1 MVMDYYAYWNGGQI
15 RDLFEALV
23 SICSGSSY
31 EGLLKTAVLAG
42 FLVTLT
48 GALLKWQGLASKVYL
63 FAAVLFYSVMLVPK
77 VDVAIHDERSADVY
91 VVSNVPFGVGFFA
104 SATSKIGHFLT
115 ESFETAFSLPDAERF
130 SKFGLVYPQRALNN
144 LLAAGPVTP
153 EGRALTDRV
162 IADCIGPE
170 LLDHPDKAAELSH
183 SGDIWTTISADGWIN
198 PARSSVSSDGT
209 VQQCDQA
216 LQSLEQHLNTVE
228 LDFLSKRLGTV
239 LVPERI
245 NPADVIRRTL
255 PQSEALL
262 LGVSRS
268 LEKSLKHSVML
279 TALPRGMASIA
290 AQAGAPLDLAAKY
303 SASQANLTSEIN
315 YRTLARLAEHSLPK
329 IRNCVEFIVI
339 AAFPLMLLLMVAA
352 GSAAG
357 AVFRSFFVLLIWFQL
372 WAPLLSVAN
381 YLMIS
386 VDANPMN
393 RIAAEFGGS
402 TLLAAGI
409 IREAGATS
417 QAIAGS
423 IMLLIPVIAF
433 ALAKGSDMAFV
444 SMATGLMAPAQGAS
458 SGASAQAASGN
469 FNAGNVSMG
478 NTSMNS
484 ASANK
489 SDLSSS
495 WNDPYASK
503 SQTAYGSVTRDET
516 GTVTGM
522 ARTSIDLGVTSSGAL
537 THSRTTGTASSAA
550 TTLTASERQALS
562 LSSAASSSNA
572 VSREFARAMS
582 QGLSERLSAGQSTAG
597 SSSSSYSKSSGE
609 SSTVSRGLSNSENLS
624 FTSGAKLQA
633 GGGEAQFST
642 DAAKEAAKDAK
653 AASSASP
660 ENVNLAVAQSPALLG
675 ALPTQAKD
683 PEGKP
688 VARHVQNAMSHLRGA
703 AEAAGMGIGL
713 EAKTAQQYVDTATG
727 AQNAA
732 TQHQKA
738 EAYHALKSTAKEIA
752 ASTSN
757 DEMRRAAE
765 NFSAALDKAY
775 RTSNDQSRML
785 SETFSASRS
794 LSENLSGTNQ
804 TAVNNDI
811 LVMQKLLSSDNL
823 SAESHLKALF
833 DSSDKREFL
842 GASAAADSYDRAAD
856 VCHLGPGQIQETA
869 LRQNALKR
877 HGDNSLLA
885 MQRKGEE
892 LIGKQAGSF
901 KDKTGKASLLPTSL
915 NEELKDFNKKFE
927 EQDEANAIGLLNHSA
942 MTELRQERINDSSTG
957 YQNEQRGMSTLLL
970 NSLAGGLGYREGRV
984 AEETRGP
991 SNYLNSN

>member
-130 SKFGLVYPQRALNN
+130 SKFGLVYPQRALNT

-183 SGDIWTTISADGWIN
+183 SGDIWATISADGWIN

-209 VQQCDQA
+209 VQRCDQA
-216 LQSLEQHLNTVE
+216 LQSLDQHLNTVE

-245 NPADVIRRTL
+245 DPADVIRRTL

-268 LEKSLKHSVML
+268 LEQSLKHSVML

-352 GSAAG
+352 GSAAD
-357 AVFRSFFVLLIWFQL
+357 AVVRSFFVLLIWFQL
-372 WAPLLSVAN
+372 WAPLFSVAN

-393 RIAAEFGGS
+393 RIASEFGGS

-444 SMATGLMAPAQGAS
+444 SMANGLMAPAQGAS
-458 SGASAQAASGN
+458 SGASAQASAGN
-469 FNAGNVSMG
+469 FSSGNVSMG

-495 WNDPYASK
+495 WSDPYASK

-522 ARTSIDLGVTSSGAL
+522 ARTSIDLGVSSSGAL

-550 TTLTASERQALS
+550 TTLTASESQALS
-562 LSSAASSSNA
+562 LSSAVSSSNA

-642 DAAKEAAKDAK
+642 DAAKDAAKEAK
-653 AASSASP
+653 TASSASS
-660 ENVNLAVAQSPALLG
+660 ENLNLATAQSPALFG
-675 ALPTQAKD
+675 AAPMQTKD
-683 PEGKP
+683 SEGKP

-713 EAKTAQQYVDTATG
+713 EAKTAQQFVDTATG
-727 AQNAA
+727 SQNAA
-732 TQHQKA
+732 TQRQKA
-738 EAYHALKSTAKEIA
+738 KAYHALKSTAKEIA

-794 LSENLSGTNQ
+794 SSENLSGTSQ

-833 DSSDKREFL
+833 DSSDKREYL
-842 GASAAADSYDRAAD
+842 GASAAADSYDRSTD
-856 VCHLGPGQIQETA
+856 VGHLGPGQIQETGLA
-869 LRQNALKR
+869 PNALKLL
-877 HGDNSLLA
+877 GDNSLSA

-892 LIGKQAGSF
+892 LIGKQAGAF
-901 KDKTGKASLLPTSL
+901 KDKIENASLLSTSL
-915 NEELKDFNKKFE
+915 NAGLKDFKKKFDEQE
-927 EQDEANAIGLLNHSA
+927 ETNAVGLMNHGA
-942 MTELRQERINDSSTG
+942 MTELRRDRIDDASVH
-957 YQNEQRGMSTLLL
+957 YLNEQRGMSTILL
-970 NSLAGGLGYREGRV
+970 NSLAGGLGYREAQV
-984 AEETRGP
+984 EKEAKDK
-991 SNYLNSN
+991 N

>member
-31 EGLLKTAVLAG
+31 GGLLKTAVLAG

-48 GALLKWQGLASKVYL
+48 GALLKGQGLASKVYL

-130 SKFGLVYPQRALNN
+130 SKFGLVYPQRALNS

-183 SGDIWTTISADGWIN
+183 SGDIWATISADGWIN

-209 VQQCDQA
+209 VQRCDQA
-216 LQSLEQHLNTVE
+216 LQSLDQHLNTVE

-245 NPADVIRRTL
+245 DPADAIRRTL

-268 LEKSLKHSVML
+268 LEQSLKHSVML
-279 TALPRGMASIA
+279 TALPGGMASIA

-469 FNAGNVSMG
+469 FNAGNVSLG

-495 WNDPYASK
+495 WSDPYASK
-503 SQTAYGSVTRDET
+503 SRTAYGSVTRDET

-522 ARTSIDLGVTSSGAL
+522 ARTSIDLGVSSFGAL

-550 TTLTASERQALS
+550 TTLTASESQALS
-562 LSSAASSSNA
+562 LSSAATSSNA

-597 SSSSSYSKSSGE
+597 SSSSSYSKSTGE

-624 FTSGAKLQA
+624 LTSGAKLQA

-642 DAAKEAAKDAK
+642 DSAKEAAKDAK
-653 AASSASP
+653 GVSSASS
-660 ENVNLAVAQSPALLG
+660 ENLNLAAAQSSPAVLG
-675 ALPTQAKD
+675 AVSTQSKD
-683 PEGKP
+683 SEGKP

-713 EAKTAQQYVDTATG
+713 EAKTAQLLVDTATG
-727 AQNAA
+727 SQSAA
-732 TQHQKA
+732 TQRQKA
-738 EAYHALKSTAKEIA
+738 EAYHVLKSTAKEIA
-752 ASTSN
+752 SSTTN
-757 DEMRRAAE
+757 DEMRRVAE

-775 RTSNDQSRML
+775 RSSNDQSRMV

-794 LSENLSGTNQ
+794 QSENLSGTSQ

-833 DSSDKREFL
+833 DSSDKREYL

-856 VCHLGPGQIQETA
+856 VRHLGPGQIQNTGLE
-869 LRQNALKR
+869 QNALKR
-877 HGDNSLLA
+877 HGDNSLSA
-885 MQRKGEE
+885 MQRKGGE
-892 LIGKQAGSF
+892 LIGKQAISL
-901 KDKTGKASLLPTSL
+901 KDKTEGASLLSTSL
-915 NEELKDFNKKFE
+915 NAGLKDFNRKFDEQE
-927 EQDEANAIGLLNHSA
+927 ETNSVGLMNQDA
-942 MTELRQERINDSSTG
+942 MTELRRDRIDGASVN
-957 YQNEQRGMSTLLL
+957 YLNEQKGMSTILL
-970 NSLAGGLGYREGRV
+970 NSLAGGLGYREARV
-984 AEETRGP
+984 EKEAKDE
-991 SNYLNSN
+991 N

>member
-130 SKFGLVYPQRALNN
+130 SKFGLVYPQRALNS

-170 LLDHPDKAAELSH
+170 LLDHSDKAAELSH
-183 SGDIWTTISADGWIN
+183 SGDIWATISADGWIN

-209 VQQCDQA
+209 VQRCDQA
-216 LQSLEQHLNTVE
+216 LQNLEQHLNTVE

-245 NPADVIRRTL
+245 DPADVIRRTL

-268 LEKSLKHSVML
+268 LEQSLKHSVML

-393 RIAAEFGGS
+393 RIATEFGGS

-423 IMLLIPVIAF
+423 IMLLIPLIAF

-458 SGASAQAASGN
+458 SGASAQAAAGN
-469 FNAGNVSMG
+469 FNAGNISMG

-495 WNDPYASK
+495 WSDPYASK

-522 ARTSIDLGVTSSGAL
+522 ARTSIDLGVSSSGAL
-537 THSRTTGTASSAA
+537 THSRTTGTASSSA
-550 TTLTASERQALS
+550 TTLTASESQALS
-562 LSSAASSSNA
+562 LSSAATSSNA

-597 SSSSSYSKSSGE
+597 SSSSSYSKSTGE

-653 AASSASP
+653 GVSSASS
-660 ENVNLAVAQSPALLG
+660 ENLNLAAAQSSPAVLG
-675 ALPTQAKD
+675 AVSTQSKD
-683 PEGKP
+683 SEGKP

-713 EAKTAQQYVDTATG
+713 EAKTAQLLVDTATG
-727 AQNAA
+727 SQSAA
-732 TQHQKA
+732 TQRQKA
-738 EAYHALKSTAKEIA
+738 EAYQVLKSTAKEIA
-752 ASTSN
+752 SSTTN
-757 DEMRRAAE
+757 DEMRRVAE

-775 RTSNDQSRML
+775 RSSNDQSRMV

-794 LSENLSGTNQ
+794 QSETLSGTSQ

-833 DSSDKREFL
+833 DSSDKREYL
-842 GASAAADSYDRAAD
+842 GTSVAADSYDRAAD
-856 VCHLGPGQIQETA
+856 VRHLGPGQIQNTGLE
-869 LRQNALKR
+869 QNALKR
-877 HGDNSLLA
+877 HGDNSLSA
-885 MQRKGEE
+885 MQRKGGE
-892 LIGKQAGSF
+892 LIGKQAISL
-901 KDKTGKASLLPTSL
+901 KDKTEGASLLSTSL
-915 NEELKDFNKKFE
+915 NAGLKDFNRKFDEQE
-927 EQDEANAIGLLNHSA
+927 ETNSVGLMNQDA
-942 MTELRQERINDSSTG
+942 MTELRRDRIDGASVN
-957 YQNEQRGMSTLLL
+957 YLNEQKGMSTILL
-970 NSLAGGLGYREGRV
+970 NSLAGGLGYREARV
-984 AEETRGP
+984 KKEAKDE
-991 SNYLNSN
+991 N

>member
-130 SKFGLVYPQRALNN
+130 SKFGLVYPQRALNS

-170 LLDHPDKAAELSH
+170 LLDHSDKAAELSH
-183 SGDIWTTISADGWIN
+183 SGDIWATISADGWIN

-209 VQQCDQA
+209 VQRCDQA
-216 LQSLEQHLNTVE
+216 LQNLEQHLNTVE

-245 NPADVIRRTL
+245 DPADVIRRTL

-268 LEKSLKHSVML
+268 LEQSLKHSVML

-393 RIAAEFGGS
+393 RIATEFGGS

-423 IMLLIPVIAF
+423 IMLLIPLIAF

-458 SGASAQAASGN
+458 SGASAQAAAGN
-469 FNAGNVSMG
+469 FNAGNISMG

-495 WNDPYASK
+495 WSDPYASK

-522 ARTSIDLGVTSSGAL
+522 ARTSIDLGVSSSGAL
-537 THSRTTGTASSAA
+537 THSRTTGTASSSA
-550 TTLTASERQALS
+550 TTLTASESQALS
-562 LSSAASSSNA
+562 LSSAATSSNA

-597 SSSSSYSKSSGE
+597 SSSSSYSKSTGE

-653 AASSASP
+653 GVSSASS
-660 ENVNLAVAQSPALLG
+660 ENLNLAAAQSSPAVLG
-675 ALPTQAKD
+675 AVSTQSKD
-683 PEGKP
+683 SEGKP

-713 EAKTAQQYVDTATG
+713 EAKTAQLLVDTATG
-727 AQNAA
+727 SQSAA
-732 TQHQKA
+732 TQRQKA
-738 EAYHALKSTAKEIA
+738 EAYQVLKSTAKEIA
-752 ASTSN
+752 SSTTN
-757 DEMRRAAE
+757 DEMRRVAE

-775 RTSNDQSRML
+775 RSSNDQSRMV

-794 LSENLSGTNQ
+794 QSETLSGTSQ

-833 DSSDKREFL
+833 DSSDKREYL
-842 GASAAADSYDRAAD
+842 GASVAADSYDRAAD
-856 VCHLGPGQIQETA
+856 VRHLGPGQIQNTGLE
-869 LRQNALKR
+869 QNALKR
-877 HGDNSLLA
+877 HGDNSLSA
-885 MQRKGEE
+885 MQRKGGE
-892 LIGKQAGSF
+892 LIGKQAISL
-901 KDKTGKASLLPTSL
+901 KDKTEDASLLSTSL
-915 NEELKDFNKKFE
+915 NAGLKDFNRKFDEQE
-927 EQDEANAIGLLNHSA
+927 ETNSVGLMNQDA
-942 MTELRQERINDSSTG
+942 MTELRRDRIDGASVN
-957 YQNEQRGMSTLLL
+957 YLNEQKGMSTILL
-970 NSLAGGLGYREGRV
+970 NSLAGGLGYREARV
-984 AEETRGP
+984 EKEAKDE
-991 SNYLNSN
+991 N

>member
-130 SKFGLVYPQRALNN
+130 SKFGLVYPQRALNS

-170 LLDHPDKAAELSH
+170 LLDHSDKAAELSH
-183 SGDIWTTISADGWIN
+183 SGDIWATISADGWIN

-209 VQQCDQA
+209 VQRCDQA
-216 LQSLEQHLNTVE
+216 LQNLEQHLNTVE

-245 NPADVIRRTL
+245 DPADVIRRTL

-268 LEKSLKHSVML
+268 LEQSLKHSVML

-393 RIAAEFGGS
+393 RIATEFGGS

-423 IMLLIPVIAF
+423 IMLLIPLIAF

-458 SGASAQAASGN
+458 SGASAQAAAGN
-469 FNAGNVSMG
+469 FNAGNISMG

-495 WNDPYASK
+495 WSDPYASK

-522 ARTSIDLGVTSSGAL
+522 ARTSIDLGVSSSGAL
-537 THSRTTGTASSAA
+537 THSRTTGTASSSA
-550 TTLTASERQALS
+550 TTLTASESQALS
-562 LSSAASSSNA
+562 LSSAATSSNA

-597 SSSSSYSKSSGE
+597 SSSSSYSKSTGE

-653 AASSASP
+653 GVSSASS
-660 ENVNLAVAQSPALLG
+660 ENLNLAAAQSSPAVLG
-675 ALPTQAKD
+675 AVSTQSKD
-683 PEGKP
+683 SEGKP

-713 EAKTAQQYVDTATG
+713 EAKTAQLLVDTATG
-727 AQNAA
+727 SQSAA
-732 TQHQKA
+732 TQRQKA
-738 EAYHALKSTAKEIA
+738 EAYQVLKSTAKEIA
-752 ASTSN
+752 SSITN
-757 DEMRRAAE
+757 DEMRRVAE

-775 RTSNDQSRML
+775 RSSNDQSRMV

-794 LSENLSGTNQ
+794 QSETLSGTSQ

-833 DSSDKREFL
+833 DSSDKREYL
-842 GASAAADSYDRAAD
+842 GASVAADSYDRAAD
-856 VCHLGPGQIQETA
+856 VRHLGPGQIQNTGLE
-869 LRQNALKR
+869 QNALKR
-877 HGDNSLLA
+877 HGDNSLSA
-885 MQRKGEE
+885 MQRKGGE
-892 LIGKQAGSF
+892 LIGKQAISL
-901 KDKTGKASLLPTSL
+901 KDKTEGASLLSTSL
-915 NEELKDFNKKFE
+915 NAGLKDFNRKFDEQE
-927 EQDEANAIGLLNHSA
+927 ETNSVGLMNQDA
-942 MTELRQERINDSSTG
+942 MTELRRDRIDGASVN
-957 YQNEQRGMSTLLL
+957 YLNEQKGMSTILL
-970 NSLAGGLGYREGRV
+970 NSLAGGLGYREARV
-984 AEETRGP
+984 KKEAKDE
-991 SNYLNSN
+991 N

>member
-130 SKFGLVYPQRALNN
+130 SKFGLVYPQRALNS

-183 SGDIWTTISADGWIN
+183 SGDIWATISADGWIN

-209 VQQCDQA
+209 VQRCDQA
-216 LQSLEQHLNTVE
+216 LQSLDQHLNTVE

-245 NPADVIRRTL
+245 DPADVIRRTL

-268 LEKSLKHSVML
+268 LEQSLKHSVML

-372 WAPLLSVAN
+372 WAPLFSVAN

-393 RIAAEFGGS
+393 RIASEFGGS

-458 SGASAQAASGN
+458 SGASAQASAGN

-478 NTSMNS
+478 NTSINS

-495 WNDPYASK
+495 WSDPYASK
-503 SQTAYGSVTRDET
+503 SQTAYGSVTRDGT

-537 THSRTTGTASSAA
+537 RHSRTTGTASSSA
-550 TTLTASERQALS
+550 TTLTASESQALS

-597 SSSSSYSKSSGE
+597 SSSSSYSKSTGE

-653 AASSASP
+653 GVSSASS
-660 ENVNLAVAQSPALLG
+660 ENLNLAAAQSSPAVLG
-675 ALPTQAKD
+675 AVSTQSKD
-683 PEGKP
+683 SEGKP

-713 EAKTAQQYVDTATG
+713 EAKTAQLLVDTATG
-727 AQNAA
+727 SQSAA
-732 TQHQKA
+732 TQRQKA
-738 EAYHALKSTAKEIA
+738 EAKSTAKEIA
-752 ASTSN
+752 SSTTN
-757 DEMRRAAE
+757 DEMRRVAE

-775 RTSNDQSRML
+775 RSSNDQSRMV

-794 LSENLSGTNQ
+794 QSENLSGTSQ

-833 DSSDKREFL
+833 DSSDKREYL
-842 GASAAADSYDRAAD
+842 GASVAADSYDRAAD
-856 VCHLGPGQIQETA
+856 VRHLGPGQIQNTGLE
-869 LRQNALKR
+869 QNALKR
-877 HGDNSLLA
+877 HGDNSLSA
-885 MQRKGEE
+885 MQRKGRE
-892 LIGKQAGSF
+892 LIGKQAISL
-901 KDKTGKASLLPTSL
+901 KDKTEGASLLSTSL
-915 NEELKDFNKKFE
+915 NAGLKDFNRKFDEQE
-927 EQDEANAIGLLNHSA
+927 ETNSVGLMNQDA
-942 MTELRQERINDSSTG
+942 MTELRRDRIDGASVN
-957 YQNEQRGMSTLLL
+957 YLNEQKGMSTILL
-970 NSLAGGLGYREGRV
+970 NSLAGGLGYREARV
-984 AEETRGP
+984 EKEAKDE
-991 SNYLNSN
+991 N

>member
-31 EGLLKTAVLAG
+31 GGLLKTAVLAG

-130 SKFGLVYPQRALNN
+130 SKFGLVYPQRALNS
-144 LLAAGPVTP
+144 LLAAGPVTS

-183 SGDIWTTISADGWIN
+183 SGDIWATISADGWIN

-209 VQQCDQA
+209 VQRCDQA
-216 LQSLEQHLNTVE
+216 LQSLDQHLNTVE

-245 NPADVIRRTL
+245 DPADAIRRTL

-268 LEKSLKHSVML
+268 LEQSLKHSVML
-279 TALPRGMASIA
+279 TALPGGMASIA

-469 FNAGNVSMG
+469 FNAGNVSLG

-495 WNDPYASK
+495 WSDPYASK
-503 SQTAYGSVTRDET
+503 SRTAYGSVTRDET

-522 ARTSIDLGVTSSGAL
+522 ARTSIDLGVSSFGAL

-550 TTLTASERQALS
+550 TTLTASESQALS
-562 LSSAASSSNA
+562 LSSAATSSNA

-597 SSSSSYSKSSGE
+597 SSSSSYSKSTGE

-624 FTSGAKLQA
+624 LTSGAKLQA

-642 DAAKEAAKDAK
+642 DSAKEAAKDAK
-653 AASSASP
+653 GVSSASS
-660 ENVNLAVAQSPALLG
+660 ENLNLAAAQSSPAVLG
-675 ALPTQAKD
+675 AVSTQSKD
-683 PEGKP
+683 SEGKP

-713 EAKTAQQYVDTATG
+713 EAKTAQLLVDTATG
-727 AQNAA
+727 SQSAA
-732 TQHQKA
+732 TQRQKA
-738 EAYHALKSTAKEIA
+738 EAYHVLKSTAKEIA
-752 ASTSN
+752 SSTTN
-757 DEMRRAAE
+757 DEMRRVAE

-775 RTSNDQSRML
+775 RSSNDQSRMV

-794 LSENLSGTNQ
+794 QSENLSGTSQ

-833 DSSDKREFL
+833 DSSDKREYL

-856 VCHLGPGQIQETA
+856 VRHLGPGQIQNTGLE
-869 LRQNALKR
+869 QNALKR
-877 HGDNSLLA
+877 HGDNSLSA
-885 MQRKGEE
+885 MQRKGGE
-892 LIGKQAGSF
+892 LIGKQAISL
-901 KDKTGKASLLPTSL
+901 KDKTEGASLLSTSL
-915 NEELKDFNKKFE
+915 NAGLKDFNRKFDEQE
-927 EQDEANAIGLLNHSA
+927 ETNSVGLMNQDA
-942 MTELRQERINDSSTG
+942 MTELRRDRIDGASVN
-957 YQNEQRGMSTLLL
+957 YLNEQKGMSTILL
-970 NSLAGGLGYREGRV
+970 NSLAGGLGYREARV
-984 AEETRGP
+984 EKEAKDE
-991 SNYLNSN
+991 N

>member
-130 SKFGLVYPQRALNN
+130 SKFGLVYPQRALNS

-170 LLDHPDKAAELSH
+170 LLDHSDKAAELSH
-183 SGDIWTTISADGWIN
+183 SGDIWATISADGWIN

-209 VQQCDQA
+209 VQRCDQA
-216 LQSLEQHLNTVE
+216 LQNLEQHLNTVE

-245 NPADVIRRTL
+245 DPADVIRRTL

-268 LEKSLKHSVML
+268 LEQSLKHSVML

-393 RIAAEFGGS
+393 RIATEFGGS

-423 IMLLIPVIAF
+423 IMLLLPLIAF

-458 SGASAQAASGN
+458 SGASAQAAAGN
-469 FNAGNVSMG
+469 FNAGNISMG

-495 WNDPYASK
+495 WSDPYASK

-522 ARTSIDLGVTSSGAL
+522 ARTSIDLGVSSSGAL
-537 THSRTTGTASSAA
+537 THSRTTGTASSSA
-550 TTLTASERQALS
+550 TTLTASESQALS
-562 LSSAASSSNA
+562 LSSAATSSNA

-597 SSSSSYSKSSGE
+597 SSSSSYSKSTGE

-653 AASSASP
+653 GVSSASS
-660 ENVNLAVAQSPALLG
+660 ENLNLAAAQSSPAVLG
-675 ALPTQAKD
+675 AVSTQSKD
-683 PEGKP
+683 SEGKP

-713 EAKTAQQYVDTATG
+713 EAKTAQLLVDTATG
-727 AQNAA
+727 SQSAA
-732 TQHQKA
+732 TQRQKA
-738 EAYHALKSTAKEIA
+738 EAYQVLKSTAKEIA
-752 ASTSN
+752 SSTTN
-757 DEMRRAAE
+757 DEMRRVAE

-775 RTSNDQSRML
+775 RSSNDQSRMV

-794 LSENLSGTNQ
+794 QSETLSGTSQ

-833 DSSDKREFL
+833 DSSDKREYL
-842 GASAAADSYDRAAD
+842 GASVAADSYDRAAD
-856 VCHLGPGQIQETA
+856 VRHLGPGQIQNTGLE
-869 LRQNALKR
+869 QNALKR
-877 HGDNSLLA
+877 HGDNSLSA
-885 MQRKGEE
+885 MQRKGGE
-892 LIGKQAGSF
+892 LIGKQAISL
-901 KDKTGKASLLPTSL
+901 KDKTEGASLLSTSL
-915 NEELKDFNKKFE
+915 NAGLKDFNRKFDEQE
-927 EQDEANAIGLLNHSA
+927 ETNSVGLMNQDA
-942 MTELRQERINDSSTG
+942 MTELRRDRIDGASVN
-957 YQNEQRGMSTLLL
+957 YLNEQKCMSTILL
-970 NSLAGGLGYREGRV
+970 NSLAGGLGYREARV
-984 AEETRGP
+984 EKEAKDE
-991 SNYLNSN
+991 N

>member
-130 SKFGLVYPQRALNN
+130 SKFGLVYPQRALNS

-183 SGDIWTTISADGWIN
+183 SGDIWATISADGWIN

-209 VQQCDQA
+209 VQRCDQA
-216 LQSLEQHLNTVE
+216 LQSLDQHLNTVE

-245 NPADVIRRTL
+245 DPADVIRRTL

-268 LEKSLKHSVML
+268 LEQSLKHSVML

-372 WAPLLSVAN
+372 WAPLFSVAN

-393 RIAAEFGGS
+393 RIASEFGGS

-458 SGASAQAASGN
+458 SGASAQASAGN

-478 NTSMNS
+478 NTSINS

-495 WNDPYASK
+495 WSDPYASK
-503 SQTAYGSVTRDET
+503 SQTAYGSVTRDGT

-537 THSRTTGTASSAA
+537 RHSRTTGTASSSA
-550 TTLTASERQALS
+550 TTLTASESQALS

-597 SSSSSYSKSSGE
+597 SSSSSYSKSTGE

-653 AASSASP
+653 GVSSASS
-660 ENVNLAVAQSPALLG
+660 ENLNLAAAQSSPAVLG
-675 ALPTQAKD
+675 AVSTQSKD
-683 PEGKP
+683 SEGKP

-713 EAKTAQQYVDTATG
+713 EAKTAQLLVDTATG
-727 AQNAA
+727 SQSAA
-732 TQHQKA
+732 TQPQKA
-738 EAYHALKSTAKEIA
+738 EAYHVLKSTAKEIA
-752 ASTSN
+752 SSTTN
-757 DEMRRAAE
+757 DEMRRVAE

-775 RTSNDQSRML
+775 RSSNDQSRMV

-794 LSENLSGTNQ
+794 QSENLSGTSQ

-833 DSSDKREFL
+833 DSSDKREYL
-842 GASAAADSYDRAAD
+842 GASVAADSYDRAAD
-856 VCHLGPGQIQETA
+856 VRHLGPGQIQNTGLE
-869 LRQNALKR
+869 QNALKR
-877 HGDNSLLA
+877 HGDNSLSA
-885 MQRKGEE
+885 MQRKGGE
-892 LIGKQAGSF
+892 LIGKQAISL
-901 KDKTGKASLLPTSL
+901 KDKTEGASLLSTSL
-915 NEELKDFNKKFE
+915 NAGLKDFNRKFDEQE
-927 EQDEANAIGLLNHSA
+927 ETNSVGLMNQDA
-942 MTELRQERINDSSTG
+942 MTELRRDRIDGASVN
-957 YQNEQRGMSTLLL
+957 YLNEQKGMSTILL
-970 NSLAGGLGYREGRV
+970 NSLAGGLGYREARV
-984 AEETRGP
+984 EKEAKDE
-991 SNYLNSN
+991 N

>member
-31 EGLLKTAVLAG
+31 GGLLKTAVLAG

-130 SKFGLVYPQRALNN
+130 SKFGLVYPQRALNS

-183 SGDIWTTISADGWIN
+183 SGDIWATISADGWIN

-209 VQQCDQA
+209 VQRCDQA
-216 LQSLEQHLNTVE
+216 LQSLDQHLNTVE

-245 NPADVIRRTL
+245 DPADAIRRTL

-268 LEKSLKHSVML
+268 LEQSLKHSVML
-279 TALPRGMASIA
+279 TALPGGMASIA

-329 IRNCVEFIVI
+329 IRNCVEFIVF

-469 FNAGNVSMG
+469 FNAGNVSLG

-495 WNDPYASK
+495 WSDPYASK
-503 SQTAYGSVTRDET
+503 SRTAYGSVTRDET

-522 ARTSIDLGVTSSGAL
+522 ARTSIDLGVSSFGAL

-550 TTLTASERQALS
+550 TTLTASESQALS
-562 LSSAASSSNA
+562 LSSAATSSNA

-597 SSSSSYSKSSGE
+597 SSSSSYSKSTGE

-624 FTSGAKLQA
+624 LTSGAKLQA

-642 DAAKEAAKDAK
+642 DSAKEAAKDAK
-653 AASSASP
+653 GVSSASS
-660 ENVNLAVAQSPALLG
+660 ENLNLAAAQSSPAVLG
-675 ALPTQAKD
+675 AVSTQSKD
-683 PEGKP
+683 SEGKP

-713 EAKTAQQYVDTATG
+713 EAKTAQLLVDTATG
-727 AQNAA
+727 SQSAA
-732 TQHQKA
+732 TQRQKA
-738 EAYHALKSTAKEIA
+738 EAYHVLKSTAKEIA
-752 ASTSN
+752 SSTTN
-757 DEMRRAAE
+757 DEMRRVAE

-775 RTSNDQSRML
+775 RSSNDQSRMV

-794 LSENLSGTNQ
+794 QSENLSGTSQ

-833 DSSDKREFL
+833 DSSDKREYL

-856 VCHLGPGQIQETA
+856 VRHLGPGQIQNTGLE
-869 LRQNALKR
+869 QNALKR
-877 HGDNSLLA
+877 HGDNSLSA
-885 MQRKGEE
+885 MQRKGGE
-892 LIGKQAGSF
+892 LIGKQAISL
-901 KDKTGKASLLPTSL
+901 KDKTEGASLLSTSL
-915 NEELKDFNKKFE
+915 NAGLKDFNRKFDEQE
-927 EQDEANAIGLLNHSA
+927 ETNSVGLMNQDA
-942 MTELRQERINDSSTG
+942 MTELIRDRIDGASVN
-957 YQNEQRGMSTLLL
+957 YLNEQKGMSTILL
-970 NSLAGGLGYREGRV
+970 NSLAGGLGYREARV
-984 AEETRGP
+984 EKEAKDE
-991 SNYLNSN
+991 N

>member
-130 SKFGLVYPQRALNN
+130 SKFGLVYPQRALNS
-144 LLAAGPVTP
+144 LLTAGPVTP

-183 SGDIWTTISADGWIN
+183 SGNIWATISADGWIN

-209 VQQCDQA
+209 VQRCDQA
-216 LQSLEQHLNTVE
+216 LQSLDQYLNTVE

-245 NPADVIRRTL
+245 DPADVIRRTL

-262 LGVSRS
+262 LGMSRS
-268 LEKSLKHSVML
+268 LEQSLKHSVML

-303 SASQANLTSEIN
+303 SASQVNLTSEIN

-381 YLMIS
+381 YLMMS

-458 SGASAQAASGN
+458 SGASAQTAAGN

-495 WNDPYASK
+495 WSDPYASK

-537 THSRTTGTASSAA
+537 THSRTTGTASSSA
-550 TTLTASERQALS
+550 TTLTASESQALS

-642 DAAKEAAKDAK
+642 DAAKETAKDAK

-660 ENVNLAVAQSPALLG
+660 EALNLAAAQSPALLG
-675 ALPTQAKD
+675 AVPTQVKD
-683 PEGKP
+683 SERKP
-688 VARHVQNAMSHLRGA
+688 VARHVQNAMSHLLGA

-752 ASTSN
+752 AATSN

-794 LSENLSGTNQ
+794 QSESLSGTNQ
-804 TAVNNDI
+804 TSVNNDI

-833 DSSDKREFL
+833 DSSDKREYL

-856 VCHLGPGQIQETA
+856 VRHLGPGQIQVTGLE
-869 LRQNALKR
+869 QNALKR

-901 KDKTGKASLLPTSL
+901 KDKTEDVSLLSTSL
-915 NEELKDFNKKFE
+915 NEELKDFNRKFDEQE
-927 EQDEANAIGLLNHSA
+927 ETNAVGLMNQGA
-942 MTELRQERINDSSTG
+942 MTELRRDRIDDASVN
-957 YQNEQRGMSTLLL
+957 YLNEQRGISTILL
-970 NSLAGGLGYREGRV
+970 NSLAGGLGYKKPMIENEKDV
-984 AEETRGP
+984 HK
-991 SNYLNSN
+991 

>member
-77 VDVAIHDERSADVY
+77 VDVAVHDERSTDVY

-130 SKFGLVYPQRALNN
+130 SKFGLVYPQRALNS

-153 EGRALTDRV
+153 EGRALIDRV

-183 SGDIWTTISADGWIN
+183 SGDIWATISADGWIN

-209 VQQCDQA
+209 VQRCDQA
-216 LQSLEQHLNTVE
+216 LQSLDQHLNTVE

-245 NPADVIRRTL
+245 DPADVIRRTL

-268 LEKSLKHSVML
+268 LEQSLKHSVML

-458 SGASAQAASGN
+458 SGSSAQTAAGN

-495 WNDPYASK
+495 WSDPYASK

-537 THSRTTGTASSAA
+537 THSRTTGTASSSA
-550 TTLTASERQALS
+550 TTLNASESQALS

-642 DAAKEAAKDAK
+642 DPAKEAAK

-660 ENVNLAVAQSPALLG
+660 ENLNLAAAQSPTLLG
-675 ALPTQAKD
+675 AVPTQAKD
-683 PEGKP
+683 SEGKP
-688 VARHVQNAMSHLRGA
+688 VARRVQNAMSHLRGA

-713 EAKTAQQYVDTATG
+713 EAKTAQQFVDTATG
-727 AQNAA
+727 SQSAA
-732 TQHQKA
+732 TQRQKA

-794 LSENLSGTNQ
+794 QSENLSGTSQ

-811 LVMQKLLSSDNL
+811 LVMQKLLSSDYL

-856 VCHLGPGQIQETA
+856 VRHLGPGQIQETA

-877 HGDNSLLA
+877 QGETSLSALQL
-885 MQRKGEE
+885 MGEGV
-892 LIGKQAGSF
+892 IGKQAKSF
-901 KDKTGKASLLPTSL
+901 RNNAEISSLASSSL
-915 NEELKDFNKKFE
+915 NVEREDFNKKFD
-927 EQDEANAIGLLNHSA
+927 EQEEANAIGLLNQGA
-942 MTELRQERINDSSTG
+942 MTDLRIEHNNDSSTR
-957 YQNEQRGMSTLLL
+957 YLNEQKGMSTLLL
-970 NSLAGGLGYREGRV
+970 NSLAGGLGYQ
-984 AEETRGP
+984 GP
-991 SNYLNSN
+991 RLGKYKQDER

>member
-130 SKFGLVYPQRALNN
+130 SKFGLVYPQRALNS

-183 SGDIWTTISADGWIN
+183 SGDIWATISADGWIN

-209 VQQCDQA
+209 VQRCDQA
-216 LQSLEQHLNTVE
+216 LQSLDQHLNTVE

-245 NPADVIRRTL
+245 DPADVIRRTL

-268 LEKSLKHSVML
+268 LEQSLKHSVML

-372 WAPLLSVAN
+372 WAPLFSVAN

-409 IREAGATS
+409 IRETGATS

-444 SMATGLMAPAQGAS
+444 SIATGLMAPAQGAS
-458 SGASAQAASGN
+458 SGASAQAAAGN

-550 TTLTASERQALS
+550 TTLTASESQALS
-562 LSSAASSSNA
+562 LSSAATSSNA

-582 QGLSERLSAGQSTAG
+582 QGLSERLSARQSTAG
-597 SSSSSYSKSSGE
+597 SSSSSYSKSTGE

-653 AASSASP
+653 GVSSASS
-660 ENVNLAVAQSPALLG
+660 ENLNLAAAQSSPAVLG
-675 ALPTQAKD
+675 AVSTQSKD
-683 PEGKP
+683 SEGKP
-688 VARHVQNAMSHLRGA
+688 VARHVQNAMTHLRGA

-713 EAKTAQQYVDTATG
+713 EAKTAQLLVDTATG
-727 AQNAA
+727 SQSAA
-732 TQHQKA
+732 TQRQKA
-738 EAYHALKSTAKEIA
+738 EAYHVLKSTAKEIA
-752 ASTSN
+752 SSTTN
-757 DEMRRAAE
+757 DEMRRVAE

-775 RTSNDQSRML
+775 RSSNDQSRMV

-794 LSENLSGTNQ
+794 QSENLSGTSQ

-833 DSSDKREFL
+833 DSSDKREYL
-842 GASAAADSYDRAAD
+842 GASVAADSYDRAAD
-856 VCHLGPGQIQETA
+856 VRHLGPGQIQNTGLE
-869 LRQNALKR
+869 QNALKR
-877 HGDNSLLA
+877 HGDNSLSA
-885 MQRKGEE
+885 MQRKGGE
-892 LIGKQAGSF
+892 LIGKQAISL
-901 KDKTGKASLLPTSL
+901 KDKTEGASLLSTSL
-915 NEELKDFNKKFE
+915 NAGLKDFNRKFDEQE
-927 EQDEANAIGLLNHSA
+927 ETNSVGLMNQDA
-942 MTELRQERINDSSTG
+942 MTELRRDRIDGASVN
-957 YQNEQRGMSTLLL
+957 YLNEQKGMSTILL
-970 NSLAGGLGYREGRV
+970 NSLAGGLGYREARV
-984 AEETRGP
+984 EKEAKDE
-991 SNYLNSN
+991 N

>member
-130 SKFGLVYPQRALNN
+130 SKFGLVYPQRALNS

-183 SGDIWTTISADGWIN
+183 SGDIWATISADGWIN

-209 VQQCDQA
+209 VQRCDQA
-216 LQSLEQHLNTVE
+216 LQSLDQHLNTVE

-245 NPADVIRRTL
+245 DPADVIRRTL

-268 LEKSLKHSVML
+268 LEQSLKHSVML

-372 WAPLLSVAN
+372 WAPLFSVAN

-393 RIAAEFGGS
+393 RIASEFGGS

-433 ALAKGSDMAFV
+433 ALAKGGDMAFV

-458 SGASAQAASGN
+458 SGASAQASAGN

-478 NTSMNS
+478 NTSINS

-495 WNDPYASK
+495 WSDPYASK
-503 SQTAYGSVTRDET
+503 SQTAYGSVTRDGT

-537 THSRTTGTASSAA
+537 RHSRTTGTASSSA
-550 TTLTASERQALS
+550 TTLTASESQALS

-597 SSSSSYSKSSGE
+597 SSSSSYSKSTGE

-653 AASSASP
+653 GVSSASS
-660 ENVNLAVAQSPALLG
+660 ENLNLAAAQSSPAVLG
-675 ALPTQAKD
+675 AVSTQSKD
-683 PEGKP
+683 SEGKP

-713 EAKTAQQYVDTATG
+713 EAKTAQLLVDTATG
-727 AQNAA
+727 SQSAA
-732 TQHQKA
+732 TQRQKA
-738 EAYHALKSTAKEIA
+738 EAYHVLKSTAKEIA
-752 ASTSN
+752 SSTTN
-757 DEMRRAAE
+757 DEMRRVAE

-775 RTSNDQSRML
+775 RSSNDQSRMV

-794 LSENLSGTNQ
+794 QSENLSGTSQ

-833 DSSDKREFL
+833 DSSDKREYL
-842 GASAAADSYDRAAD
+842 GASVAADSYDRAAD
-856 VCHLGPGQIQETA
+856 VRHLGPGQIQNTGLE
-869 LRQNALKR
+869 QNALKR
-877 HGDNSLLA
+877 HGDNSLSA
-885 MQRKGEE
+885 MQRKGGE
-892 LIGKQAGSF
+892 LIGKQAISL
-901 KDKTGKASLLPTSL
+901 KDKTEGASLLSTSL
-915 NEELKDFNKKFE
+915 NAGLKDFNRKFDEQE
-927 EQDEANAIGLLNHSA
+927 ETNSVGLMNQDA
-942 MTELRQERINDSSTG
+942 MTELRRDRIDGASVN
-957 YQNEQRGMSTLLL
+957 YLNEQKGMSTILL
-970 NSLAGGLGYREGRV
+970 NSLAGGLGYREARV
-984 AEETRGP
+984 EKEAKDE
-991 SNYLNSN
+991 N

>member
-130 SKFGLVYPQRALNN
+130 SKFGLVYPQRALNS

-183 SGDIWTTISADGWIN
+183 SDDIWATISADGWIN

-209 VQQCDQA
+209 VQRCDQA
-216 LQSLEQHLNTVE
+216 LQSLDQHLNTVE

-245 NPADVIRRTL
+245 DPADVIRRTL

-268 LEKSLKHSVML
+268 LEQSLKHSVML

-423 IMLLIPVIAF
+423 IMPLIPVIAF

-444 SMATGLMAPAQGAS
+444 SMSTGLMAPAQGAS
-458 SGASAQAASGN
+458 SGASTQAAAGN
-469 FNAGNVSMG
+469 FNAGNISTG

-495 WNDPYASK
+495 WSDPYASK

-522 ARTSIDLGVTSSGAL
+522 ARTSIDLGVSSSGAL

-550 TTLTASERQALS
+550 TTLTASESQALS

-597 SSSSSYSKSSGE
+597 SSSSSYSKSTGE
-609 SSTVSRGLSNSENLS
+609 SSTLSRGLSNSENLA

-653 AASSASP
+653 GASSASS
-660 ENVNLAVAQSPALLG
+660 ENLNLAAAQSSPAVLG
-675 ALPTQAKD
+675 AISTQSKD

-688 VARHVQNAMSHLRGA
+688 VARQVQNAMSHLRGA

-713 EAKTAQQYVDTATG
+713 EAKTAQQFVDTATG
-727 AQNAA
+727 SQNAA
-732 TQHQKA
+732 TQRQKA
-738 EAYHALKSTAKEIA
+738 KAYHALKSTAKEIA

-794 LSENLSGTNQ
+794 SSENLSGTSQ

-833 DSSDKREFL
+833 DSSDKREYL
-842 GASAAADSYDRAAD
+842 GASAAADSYDRSTD
-856 VCHLGPGQIQETA
+856 VGHLGPGQIQETGLA
-869 LRQNALKR
+869 PNALKLL
-877 HGDNSLLA
+877 GDNSLSA

-901 KDKTGKASLLPTSL
+901 KDKIENASLLSTSL
-915 NEELKDFNKKFE
+915 NAGLKDFKKKFDEQE
-927 EQDEANAIGLLNHSA
+927 ETNAVGLMNHGA
-942 MTELRQERINDSSTG
+942 MTELRRDRIDDASVH
-957 YQNEQRGMSTLLL
+957 YLNEQRGMSTILL
-970 NSLAGGLGYREGRV
+970 NSLAGGLGYREAQV
-984 AEETRGP
+984 EKEAKDK
-991 SNYLNSN
+991 N

>member
-130 SKFGLVYPQRALNN
+130 SKFGLVYPQRALNS

-153 EGRALTDRV
+153 EGRALIDRV

-183 SGDIWTTISADGWIN
+183 SGDIWATISADGWIN

-209 VQQCDQA
+209 VQRCDQA
-216 LQSLEQHLNTVE
+216 LQSLDQHLNTVE

-245 NPADVIRRTL
+245 DPADVIRRTL

-268 LEKSLKHSVML
+268 LEQSLKHSVML

-458 SGASAQAASGN
+458 SGVSAQAAAGN

-495 WNDPYASK
+495 WSDPYASK
-503 SQTAYGSVTRDET
+503 SHTAYGSVTRDET

-537 THSRTTGTASSAA
+537 THSRTTGTASSSV
-550 TTLTASERQALS
+550 TTLTASESQVLS
-562 LSSAASSSNA
+562 LSSATSSSNA

-642 DAAKEAAKDAK
+642 NASKEA
-653 AASSASP
+653 
-660 ENVNLAVAQSPALLG
+660 
-675 ALPTQAKD
+675 AKD
-683 PEGKP
+683 PEGKR
-688 VARHVQNAMSHLRGA
+688 VARHVQSALSHLRGA

-713 EAKTAQQYVDTATG
+713 EAKTAQQFVDTATG
-727 AQNAA
+727 TQNAA

-775 RTSNDQSRML
+775 RTSNDHGRML

-794 LSENLSGTNQ
+794 QSENLSGTNQ

-856 VCHLGPGQIQETA
+856 VRHLGPGQIQETA
-869 LRQNALKR
+869 IRKNALKR
-877 HGDNSLLA
+877 QGEASLFALQL
-885 MQRKGEE
+885 MGEGV
-892 LIGKQAGSF
+892 IGKQAKSF
-901 KDKTGKASLLPTSL
+901 RNNVENSSLASSLL
-915 NEELKDFNKKFE
+915 NAGREDFNKKFD
-927 EQDEANAIGLLNHSA
+927 EQEEANVIGLLNQGA
-942 MTELRQERINDSSTG
+942 MTELRNEHNNDSSTR
-957 YQNEQRGMSTLLL
+957 YLNEQKGMSTLLL
-970 NSLAGGLGYREGRV
+970 NSLAGGLGYRGPRLEKY
-984 AEETRGP
+984 EEDER
-991 SNYLNSN
+991 

>member
-130 SKFGLVYPQRALNN
+130 SKFGLVYPQRALNS

-153 EGRALTDRV
+153 EGRALIDRV

-183 SGDIWTTISADGWIN
+183 SGDIWATISADGWIN

-209 VQQCDQA
+209 VQRCDQA
-216 LQSLEQHLNTVE
+216 LQSLDQHLNTVE

-245 NPADVIRRTL
+245 DPADVIRRTL

-268 LEKSLKHSVML
+268 LEQSLKHSVML

-458 SGASAQAASGN
+458 SGVSAQAAAGN

-495 WNDPYASK
+495 WSDPYASK

-522 ARTSIDLGVTSSGAL
+522 ARTSIDLGVSSSGAL
-537 THSRTTGTASSAA
+537 THSRTTGTASSSA
-550 TTLTASERQALS
+550 TTLTASESQALS
-562 LSSAASSSNA
+562 LSSAATSSNA

-597 SSSSSYSKSSGE
+597 SSSSSYSKSTGE

-653 AASSASP
+653 GVSSASS
-660 ENVNLAVAQSPALLG
+660 ENLNLAAAQSSPAVLG
-675 ALPTQAKD
+675 AVSTQSKD
-683 PEGKP
+683 SEGKP

-713 EAKTAQQYVDTATG
+713 EAKTAQLLVDTATG
-727 AQNAA
+727 SQSAA
-732 TQHQKA
+732 TQRQKA
-738 EAYHALKSTAKEIA
+738 EAYQVLKSTAKEIA
-752 ASTSN
+752 SSTTN
-757 DEMRRAAE
+757 DEMRRVAE

-775 RTSNDQSRML
+775 RSSNDQSRMV

-794 LSENLSGTNQ
+794 QSETLSGTSQ

-833 DSSDKREFL
+833 DSSDKREYL
-842 GASAAADSYDRAAD
+842 GASVAADSYDRAAD
-856 VCHLGPGQIQETA
+856 VRHLGPGQIQNTGLE
-869 LRQNALKR
+869 QNALKR
-877 HGDNSLLA
+877 HGDNSLSA
-885 MQRKGEE
+885 MQRKGGE
-892 LIGKQAGSF
+892 LIGKQAISL
-901 KDKTGKASLLPTSL
+901 KDKTEGASLLSTSL
-915 NEELKDFNKKFE
+915 NAGLKDFNRKFDEQE
-927 EQDEANAIGLLNHSA
+927 ETNSVGLMNQDA
-942 MTELRQERINDSSTG
+942 MTELRRDRIDGASVN
-957 YQNEQRGMSTLLL
+957 YLNEQKGMSTILL
-970 NSLAGGLGYREGRV
+970 NSLAGGLGYREARV
-984 AEETRGP
+984 EKEAKDE
-991 SNYLNSN
+991 N

>member
-77 VDVAIHDERSADVY
+77 VDVAVHDERSADVY

-130 SKFGLVYPQRALNN
+130 SKFGLVYPQRALNS

-183 SGDIWTTISADGWIN
+183 SGDIWATISADGWIN

-209 VQQCDQA
+209 VQRCDQA
-216 LQSLEQHLNTVE
+216 LQSLDQHLNTVE

-245 NPADVIRRTL
+245 DPADVIRRTL

-268 LEKSLKHSVML
+268 LEQSLKHSVML

-339 AAFPLMLLLMVAA
+339 DAFPLMLLLMVAA

-409 IREAGATS
+409 IRETGATS

-458 SGASAQAASGN
+458 SGASTQAAAGN
-469 FNAGNVSMG
+469 FNAGNISTG

-495 WNDPYASK
+495 WSDPYASK

-522 ARTSIDLGVTSSGAL
+522 ARTSIDLGVSSSGAL

-550 TTLTASERQALS
+550 TTLTASESQALS

-597 SSSSSYSKSSGE
+597 SSSSSYSKSTGE
-609 SSTVSRGLSNSENLS
+609 SSTLSRGLSNSENLA

-653 AASSASP
+653 DAKGASSASS
-660 ENVNLAVAQSPALLG
+660 ENLNLAAAQSSPAVLG
-675 ALPTQAKD
+675 AISTQSKD

-688 VARHVQNAMSHLRGA
+688 VARQVQNAMSHLRGA

-713 EAKTAQQYVDTATG
+713 EAKTAQLLVDTATG
-727 AQNAA
+727 SQSAA
-732 TQHQKA
+732 TQRQKA
-738 EAYHALKSTAKEIA
+738 EAYHVLKSTAKEIA

-757 DEMRRAAE
+757 DEMRRAAK

-775 RTSNDQSRML
+775 RSSNDQSRMV

-794 LSENLSGTNQ
+794 QSENLSGTNQ

-811 LVMQKLLSSDNL
+811 LVMQKLLSSDKL

-833 DSSDKREFL
+833 DSSDKREHL
-842 GASAAADSYDRAAD
+842 SASAAADSYDRAAD
-856 VCHLGPGQIQETA
+856 VRHLGPGQIQEPVLNKT
-869 LRQNALKR
+869 
-877 HGDNSLLA
+877 LLNV
-885 MQRKGEE
+885 KEE
-892 LIGKQAGSF
+892 APYLLCSTREKQS
-901 KDKTGKASLLPTSL
+901 S
-915 NEELKDFNKKFE
+915 ENKK
-927 EQDEANAIGLLNHSA
+927 NCLKTRPKTPL
-942 MTELRQERINDSSTG
+942 SS
-957 YQNEQRGMSTLLL
+957 RP
-970 NSLAGGLGYREGRV
+970 R
-984 AEETRGP
+984 
-991 SNYLNSN
+991 

>member
-63 FAAVLFYSVMLVPK
+63 FATVLFYSVMLVPK
-77 VDVAIHDERSADVY
+77 VDVAVHDERSADVY

-130 SKFGLVYPQRALNN
+130 SKFGLVYPQRALNS

-153 EGRALTDRV
+153 EGHALTDRV

-170 LLDHPDKAAELSH
+170 LLDHPDKAADLSH
-183 SGDIWTTISADGWIN
+183 SGDIWATISADGWIN

-209 VQQCDQA
+209 VQRCDQA
-216 LQSLEQHLNTVE
+216 LQSLDQHLNTVE

-245 NPADVIRRTL
+245 DPADVIRRTL

-268 LEKSLKHSVML
+268 LEQSLKHSVML

-357 AVFRSFFVLLIWFQL
+357 AVFRSFFVLLIWF
-372 WAPLLSVAN
+372 
-381 YLMIS
+381 
-386 VDANPMN
+386 
-393 RIAAEFGGS
+393 GGS

-444 SMATGLMAPAQGAS
+444 SMATGLMAPAQVAS
-458 SGASAQAASGN
+458 SGASAQAAAGN
-469 FNAGNVSMG
+469 FNAGNISIG

-495 WNDPYASK
+495 WSDPYTSK

-522 ARTSIDLGVTSSGAL
+522 ARTSIDLGVSSSGAL

-550 TTLTASERQALS
+550 TTLTASESQALS

-597 SSSSSYSKSSGE
+597 SSSSSYSKSTGE
-609 SSTVSRGLSNSENLS
+609 SSTLSRGLSNSENLA

-653 AASSASP
+653 GASSASS
-660 ENVNLAVAQSPALLG
+660 ENLNLAAAQSSPAVLG
-675 ALPTQAKD
+675 AVSTQSKD

-688 VARHVQNAMSHLRGA
+688 VARQVQNAMSHLRGA

-713 EAKTAQQYVDTATG
+713 EAKTAQQFVDTATG
-727 AQNAA
+727 SQSAA

-757 DEMRRAAE
+757 DEMRRAAK

-775 RTSNDQSRML
+775 RSSNDQSRML

-794 LSENLSGTNQ
+794 QSENLSGTNQ

-811 LVMQKLLSSDNL
+811 LVMQKLLSSDKL

-833 DSSDKREFL
+833 DSSDKREHL
-842 GASAAADSYDRAAD
+842 SASAAADSYDRAAD
-856 VCHLGPGQIQETA
+856 VRHLGPGQIQETG
-869 LRQNALKR
+869 LEQNALKR
-877 HGDNSLLA
+877 QGRGSLSAL
-885 MQRKGEE
+885 QHKGEAV
-892 LIGKQAGSF
+892 LGKQEKLF
-901 KDKTGKASLLPTSL
+901 KDKAEDASFQPSSL
-915 NEELKDFNKKFE
+915 NSGLKDFNKKFD
-927 EQDEANAIGLLNHSA
+927 EQEEANAIGLMNQNA
-942 MTELRQERINDSSTG
+942 MTELRQERINDASIG
-957 YQNEQRGMSTLLL
+957 YHDGQRGMSTLLL
-970 NSLAGGLGYREGRV
+970 NSLAGGLGYREARIEREV
-984 AEETRGP
+984 K
-991 SNYLNSN
+991 N

>member
-1 MVMDYYAYWNGGQI
+1 MVMDYYAYWNGDQI

-130 SKFGLVYPQRALNN
+130 SKFGLVYPQRALNS

-183 SGDIWTTISADGWIN
+183 SGDIWATISADGWIN

-209 VQQCDQA
+209 VQRCDQA
-216 LQSLEQHLNTVE
+216 LQSLDQHLNTVE

-245 NPADVIRRTL
+245 DPADVIRRTL

-268 LEKSLKHSVML
+268 LEQSLKHSVML

-372 WAPLLSVAN
+372 WAPLFSVAN

-393 RIAAEFGGS
+393 RIASEFGGS

-458 SGASAQAASGN
+458 SGASAQASAGN

-478 NTSMNS
+478 NTSINS

-495 WNDPYASK
+495 WSDPYASK
-503 SQTAYGSVTRDET
+503 SQTAYGSVTRDGT

-537 THSRTTGTASSAA
+537 RHSRTTGTASSSA
-550 TTLTASERQALS
+550 TTLTASESQALS

-597 SSSSSYSKSSGE
+597 SSSSSYSKSTGE

-653 AASSASP
+653 GVSSASS
-660 ENVNLAVAQSPALLG
+660 ENLNLAAAQSSPAVLG
-675 ALPTQAKD
+675 AVSTQSKD
-683 PEGKP
+683 SEGKP

-713 EAKTAQQYVDTATG
+713 EAKTAQLLVDTATG
-727 AQNAA
+727 SQSAA
-732 TQHQKA
+732 TQRQKA
-738 EAYHALKSTAKEIA
+738 EAYHVLKSTAKEIA
-752 ASTSN
+752 SSTTN
-757 DEMRRAAE
+757 DEMRRVAE

-775 RTSNDQSRML
+775 RSSNDQSRMV

-794 LSENLSGTNQ
+794 QSENLSGTSQ

-833 DSSDKREFL
+833 DSSDKREYL
-842 GASAAADSYDRAAD
+842 GASVAADSYDRAAD
-856 VCHLGPGQIQETA
+856 VRHLGPGQIQNTGLE
-869 LRQNALKR
+869 QNALKR
-877 HGDNSLLA
+877 HGDNSLSA
-885 MQRKGEE
+885 MQRKGGE
-892 LIGKQAGSF
+892 LIGKQAISL
-901 KDKTGKASLLPTSL
+901 KDKTEGASLLSTSL
-915 NEELKDFNKKFE
+915 NAGLKDFNRKFDEQE
-927 EQDEANAIGLLNHSA
+927 ETNSVGLMNQDA
-942 MTELRQERINDSSTG
+942 MTELRRDRIDGASVN
-957 YQNEQRGMSTLLL
+957 YLNEQKGMSTILL
-970 NSLAGGLGYREGRV
+970 NSLAGGLGYREARV
-984 AEETRGP
+984 EKEAKDE
-991 SNYLNSN
+991 N

>member
-31 EGLLKTAVLAG
+31 GGLLKTAVLAG

-130 SKFGLVYPQRALNN
+130 SKFGLVYPQRALNS

-183 SGDIWTTISADGWIN
+183 SGDIWATISADGWIN

-209 VQQCDQA
+209 VQRCDQA
-216 LQSLEQHLNTVE
+216 LQSLDQHLNTVE

-245 NPADVIRRTL
+245 DPADAIRRTL

-268 LEKSLKHSVML
+268 LEQSLKHSVML
-279 TALPRGMASIA
+279 TALPGGMASIA

-469 FNAGNVSMG
+469 FNAGNVSLG

-495 WNDPYASK
+495 WSDPYASK
-503 SQTAYGSVTRDET
+503 SRTAYGSVTRDET

-522 ARTSIDLGVTSSGAL
+522 ARTSIDLGVSSFGAL

-550 TTLTASERQALS
+550 TTLTASESQALS
-562 LSSAASSSNA
+562 LSSAATSSNA

-597 SSSSSYSKSSGE
+597 SSSSSYSKSTGE

-624 FTSGAKLQA
+624 LTSGAKLQA

-642 DAAKEAAKDAK
+642 DSAKEAAKDAK
-653 AASSASP
+653 GVSSASS
-660 ENVNLAVAQSPALLG
+660 ENLNLAAAQSSPAVLG
-675 ALPTQAKD
+675 AVSTQSKD
-683 PEGKP
+683 SEGKP

-713 EAKTAQQYVDTATG
+713 EAKTAQLLVDTATG
-727 AQNAA
+727 SQSAA
-732 TQHQKA
+732 TQRQKA
-738 EAYHALKSTAKEIA
+738 EAYHVLKSTAKEIA
-752 ASTSN
+752 SSTTN
-757 DEMRRAAE
+757 DEMRRVAE

-775 RTSNDQSRML
+775 RSSNDQSRMV

-794 LSENLSGTNQ
+794 QSENLSRTSQ

-833 DSSDKREFL
+833 DSSDKREYL

-856 VCHLGPGQIQETA
+856 VRHLGPGQIQNTGLE
-869 LRQNALKR
+869 QNALKR
-877 HGDNSLLA
+877 HGDNSLSA
-885 MQRKGEE
+885 MQRKGGE
-892 LIGKQAGSF
+892 LIGKQAISL
-901 KDKTGKASLLPTSL
+901 KDKTEGSSLLSTSL
-915 NEELKDFNKKFE
+915 NAGLKDFNRKFDEQE
-927 EQDEANAIGLLNHSA
+927 ETNSVGLMNQDA
-942 MTELRQERINDSSTG
+942 MTELRRDRIDGASVN
-957 YQNEQRGMSTLLL
+957 YLNEQKGMSTILL
-970 NSLAGGLGYREGRV
+970 NSLAGGLGYREARV
-984 AEETRGP
+984 EKEAKDE
-991 SNYLNSN
+991 N

>member
-77 VDVAIHDERSADVY
+77 VDVAIHDERRADVY

-130 SKFGLVYPQRALNN
+130 SKFGLVYPQRALNS

-183 SGDIWTTISADGWIN
+183 SGDIWATISADGWIN

-209 VQQCDQA
+209 VQRCDQA
-216 LQSLEQHLNTVE
+216 LQSLDQHLNTVE

-245 NPADVIRRTL
+245 DPADVIRRTL

-268 LEKSLKHSVML
+268 LEQSLKHSVML

-423 IMLLIPVIAF
+423 IMLLIPLIAF

-458 SGASAQAASGN
+458 SGASAQAAAGN
-469 FNAGNVSMG
+469 FNAGNISMG

-495 WNDPYASK
+495 WSDPYASK

-522 ARTSIDLGVTSSGAL
+522 ARTSIDLGVSSSGAL
-537 THSRTTGTASSAA
+537 THSRTTGTASSSA
-550 TTLTASERQALS
+550 TTLTASESQALS

-597 SSSSSYSKSSGE
+597 TSSSSYSKSSGE

-642 DAAKEAAKDAK
+642 DPAKEAAK

-660 ENVNLAVAQSPALLG
+660 ENLNLAAAQSPTLLG
-675 ALPTQAKD
+675 AVPTQAKD
-683 PEGKP
+683 SEGKP
-688 VARHVQNAMSHLRGA
+688 VARRVQNAMSHLRGA

-713 EAKTAQQYVDTATG
+713 EAKTAQQFVDTATG
-727 AQNAA
+727 SQSAA
-732 TQHQKA
+732 TQRQKA

-794 LSENLSGTNQ
+794 QSENLSGTSQ

-811 LVMQKLLSSDNL
+811 LVMQKLLSSDYL

-856 VCHLGPGQIQETA
+856 VRHLGPGQIQETA

-877 HGDNSLLA
+877 QGETSLSALQL
-885 MQRKGEE
+885 MGEGV
-892 LIGKQAGSF
+892 IGKQAKSF
-901 KDKTGKASLLPTSL
+901 RNNAEISSLASSSL
-915 NEELKDFNKKFE
+915 NVEREDFNKKFD
-927 EQDEANAIGLLNHSA
+927 EQEEANAIGLLNQGA
-942 MTELRQERINDSSTG
+942 MTDLRIEHNNDSSTR
-957 YQNEQRGMSTLLL
+957 YLNEQKGMSTLLL
-970 NSLAGGLGYREGRV
+970 NSLAGGLGYQ
-984 AEETRGP
+984 GP
-991 SNYLNSN
+991 RLGKYKQDER

>member
-130 SKFGLVYPQRALNN
+130 SKFGLVYPQRALNS

-183 SGDIWTTISADGWIN
+183 SGDIWATISADGWIN

-209 VQQCDQA
+209 VQRCDQA
-216 LQSLEQHLNTVE
+216 LQSLDQHLNTVE

-245 NPADVIRRTL
+245 DPADVIRRTL

-268 LEKSLKHSVML
+268 LEQSLKHSVML

-458 SGASAQAASGN
+458 SGASAQAAAGN
-469 FNAGNVSMG
+469 FNAGNISMG

-484 ASANK
+484 ASSNK
-489 SDLSSS
+489 SNLSSS
-495 WNDPYASK
+495 WSDPYASK

-522 ARTSIDLGVTSSGAL
+522 ARTSIDLGVSSSGAL

-550 TTLTASERQALS
+550 TTLTASESQALS

-653 AASSASP
+653 GASSASP
-660 ENVNLAVAQSPALLG
+660 ENLNLNAVQSSALMG
-675 ALPTQAKD
+675 ALSTQTKD
-683 PEGKP
+683 SERKP
-688 VARHVQNAMSHLRGA
+688 VSGHLQNAMSHLRGA
-703 AEAAGMGIGL
+703 AEAAVMGIGL
-713 EAKTAQQYVDTATG
+713 EAKTAQQFVDTATG
-727 AQNAA
+727 SQSAA
-732 TQHQKA
+732 TQRQKA
-738 EAYHALKSTAKEIA
+738 EAYHALRSTAKEIA

-757 DEMRRAAE
+757 DEIHRAAE

-775 RTSNDQSRML
+775 RTSNDHSRML

-794 LSENLSGTNQ
+794 QSENLSGTSQ
-804 TAVNNDI
+804 TAVNKDI

-833 DSSDKREFL
+833 DSSDKREYL

-856 VCHLGPGQIQETA
+856 VHHLGPGQIKETA
-869 LRQNALKR
+869 LRQNALKCQ
-877 HGDNSLLA
+877 GETSLSALQL
-885 MQRKGEE
+885 MGEE
-892 LIGKQAGSF
+892 VIGKQAKSF
-901 KDKTGKASLLPTSL
+901 RNNAENSSLASSSL
-915 NEELKDFNKKFE
+915 NAGREDFKKKFD
-927 EQDEANAIGLLNHSA
+927 EQEEANAIGLLNQGA
-942 MTELRQERINDSSTG
+942 MTELRNEHNNNSSTR
-957 YQNEQRGMSTLLL
+957 YLNEQKGMSTLLL
-970 NSLAGGLGYREGRV
+970 NSLAGGLGYREARV
-984 AEETRGP
+984 EKEAKDE
-991 SNYLNSN
+991 N

>member
-130 SKFGLVYPQRALNN
+130 SKFGLVYPQRALNS

-170 LLDHPDKAAELSH
+170 LLDHSDKAAELSH
-183 SGDIWTTISADGWIN
+183 SGDIWATISADGWIN

-209 VQQCDQA
+209 VQRCDQA
-216 LQSLEQHLNTVE
+216 LQNLEQHLNTVE

-245 NPADVIRRTL
+245 DPADVIRRTL

-268 LEKSLKHSVML
+268 LEQSLKHSVML

-433 ALAKGSDMAFV
+433 ALAKGSDVAFV

-469 FNAGNVSMG
+469 FNAGNVSLG

-495 WNDPYASK
+495 WSDPYASK

-522 ARTSIDLGVTSSGAL
+522 ARTSIDLGVSSFGAL
-537 THSRTTGTASSAA
+537 THSRTTGTASSAS
-550 TTLTASERQALS
+550 TTLTASENQVLS

-597 SSSSSYSKSSGE
+597 SSSSSYSKSTGE

-633 GGGEAQFST
+633 EGGEAQFST
-642 DAAKEAAKDAK
+642 DPAKEAAK

-660 ENVNLAVAQSPALLG
+660 ENLNLAAAQSPTLLG
-675 ALPTQAKD
+675 AVPTQAKD
-683 PEGKP
+683 SEGKP
-688 VARHVQNAMSHLRGA
+688 VARRVQNAMSHLRGA

-713 EAKTAQQYVDTATG
+713 EAKTAQQFVDTATG
-727 AQNAA
+727 SQSAA
-732 TQHQKA
+732 TQRQKA

-794 LSENLSGTNQ
+794 QSENLSGTSQ

-811 LVMQKLLSSDNL
+811 LVMQKLLSSDYL

-856 VCHLGPGQIQETA
+856 VRHLGPGQIQETA

-877 HGDNSLLA
+877 QGETSLSALQL
-885 MQRKGEE
+885 MGEGV
-892 LIGKQAGSF
+892 IGKQAKSF
-901 KDKTGKASLLPTSL
+901 RNNAEISSLASSSL
-915 NEELKDFNKKFE
+915 NVEREDFNKKFD
-927 EQDEANAIGLLNHSA
+927 EQEEANAIGLLNQGA
-942 MTELRQERINDSSTG
+942 MTDLRIEHNNDSSTR
-957 YQNEQRGMSTLLL
+957 YLNEQKGMSTLLL
-970 NSLAGGLGYREGRV
+970 NSLAGGLAYQ
-984 AEETRGP
+984 GP
-991 SNYLNSN
+991 RLGKYKQDER

>member
-63 FAAVLFYSVMLVPK
+63 FATVLFYSVMLVPK
-77 VDVAIHDERSADVY
+77 VDVAVHDERSADVY

-130 SKFGLVYPQRALNN
+130 SKFGLVYPQRALNS

-153 EGRALTDRV
+153 EGHALTDRV

-170 LLDHPDKAAELSH
+170 LLDHPDKAADLSH
-183 SGDIWTTISADGWIN
+183 SGDIWATISADGWIN

-209 VQQCDQA
+209 VQRCDQA
-216 LQSLEQHLNTVE
+216 LQSLDQHLNTVE

-245 NPADVIRRTL
+245 DPADVIRRTL

-268 LEKSLKHSVML
+268 LEQSLKHSVML
-279 TALPRGMASIA
+279 GMASIA

-386 VDANPMN
+386 VDANPLN

-444 SMATGLMAPAQGAS
+444 SMATGLMAPAQVAS
-458 SGASAQAASGN
+458 SGASAQAAAGN
-469 FNAGNVSMG
+469 FNAGNISIG

-495 WNDPYASK
+495 WSDPYTSK

-522 ARTSIDLGVTSSGAL
+522 ARTSIDLGVSSSGAL

-550 TTLTASERQALS
+550 TTLTASESQALS

-597 SSSSSYSKSSGE
+597 SSSSSYSKSTGE
-609 SSTVSRGLSNSENLS
+609 SSTLSRGLSNSENLA

-653 AASSASP
+653 GASSASS
-660 ENVNLAVAQSPALLG
+660 ENLNLAAAQSSPAVLG
-675 ALPTQAKD
+675 AVSTQSKD

-688 VARHVQNAMSHLRGA
+688 VARQVQNAMSHLRGA

-713 EAKTAQQYVDTATG
+713 EAKTAQQFVDTATG
-727 AQNAA
+727 SQSAA

-757 DEMRRAAE
+757 DEMRRAAK

-775 RTSNDQSRML
+775 RSSNDQSRML

-794 LSENLSGTNQ
+794 QSENLSGTNQ

-811 LVMQKLLSSDNL
+811 LVMQKLLSSDKL

-833 DSSDKREFL
+833 DSSDKREHL
-842 GASAAADSYDRAAD
+842 SASAAADSYDRAAD
-856 VCHLGPGQIQETA
+856 VRHLGPGQIQETG
-869 LRQNALKR
+869 LEQNALKR
-877 HGDNSLLA
+877 QGRGSLSAL
-885 MQRKGEE
+885 QHKGEAV
-892 LIGKQAGSF
+892 LGKQEKLF
-901 KDKTGKASLLPTSL
+901 KDKAEDASFQPSSL
-915 NEELKDFNKKFE
+915 NSGLKDFNKKFD
-927 EQDEANAIGLLNHSA
+927 EQEEANAIGLMNQNA
-942 MTELRQERINDSSTG
+942 MTELRQERINDASIG
-957 YQNEQRGMSTLLL
+957 YHDGQRGMSTLLL
-970 NSLAGGLGYREGRV
+970 NSLAGGLGYREARIEREV
-984 AEETRGP
+984 K
-991 SNYLNSN
+991 N

>member
-130 SKFGLVYPQRALNN
+130 SKFGLVYPQRALNS

-170 LLDHPDKAAELSH
+170 LLDHSDKAAELSH
-183 SGDIWTTISADGWIN
+183 SGDIWATISADGWIN

-209 VQQCDQA
+209 VQRCDQA
-216 LQSLEQHLNTVE
+216 LQNLEQHLNTVE

-245 NPADVIRRTL
+245 DPADVIRRTL

-268 LEKSLKHSVML
+268 LVQSLKHSVML

-393 RIAAEFGGS
+393 RIATEFGGS

-423 IMLLIPVIAF
+423 IMLLIPLIAF

-458 SGASAQAASGN
+458 SGASAQAAAGN
-469 FNAGNVSMG
+469 FNAGNISMG

-495 WNDPYASK
+495 WSDPYASK

-522 ARTSIDLGVTSSGAL
+522 ARTSIDLGVSSSGAL
-537 THSRTTGTASSAA
+537 THSRTTGTASSSA
-550 TTLTASERQALS
+550 TTLTASESQALS
-562 LSSAASSSNA
+562 LSSAATSSNA

-597 SSSSSYSKSSGE
+597 SSSSSYSKSTGE

-653 AASSASP
+653 GVSSASS
-660 ENVNLAVAQSPALLG
+660 ENLNLAAAQSSPAVLG
-675 ALPTQAKD
+675 AVSTQSKD
-683 PEGKP
+683 SEGKP

-713 EAKTAQQYVDTATG
+713 EAKTAQLLVDTATG
-727 AQNAA
+727 SQSAA
-732 TQHQKA
+732 TQRQKA
-738 EAYHALKSTAKEIA
+738 EAYQVLKSTAKEIA
-752 ASTSN
+752 SSTTN
-757 DEMRRAAE
+757 DEMRRVAE

-775 RTSNDQSRML
+775 RSSNDQSRMV

-794 LSENLSGTNQ
+794 QSETLSGTSQ

-833 DSSDKREFL
+833 DSSDKREYL
-842 GASAAADSYDRAAD
+842 GASVAADSYDRAAD
-856 VCHLGPGQIQETA
+856 VRHLGPGQIQNTGLE
-869 LRQNALKR
+869 QNALKR
-877 HGDNSLLA
+877 HGDNSLSA
-885 MQRKGEE
+885 MQRKGGE
-892 LIGKQAGSF
+892 LIGKQAISL
-901 KDKTGKASLLPTSL
+901 KDKTEGASLLSTSL
-915 NEELKDFNKKFE
+915 NAGLKDFNRKFDEQE
-927 EQDEANAIGLLNHSA
+927 ETNSVGLMNQDA
-942 MTELRQERINDSSTG
+942 MTELRRDRIDGASVN
-957 YQNEQRGMSTLLL
+957 YLNEQKGMSTILL
-970 NSLAGGLGYREGRV
+970 NSLAGGLGYREARV
-984 AEETRGP
+984 EKEAKDE
-991 SNYLNSN
+991 N

>member
-77 VDVAIHDERSADVY
+77 VDVAVHDERSTDVY

-130 SKFGLVYPQRALNN
+130 SKFGLVYPQRALNS

-183 SGDIWTTISADGWIN
+183 SGDIWATISADGWIN
-198 PARSSVSSDGT
+198 PARSSVSSDGA
-209 VQQCDQA
+209 VQRCDQA
-216 LQSLEQHLNTVE
+216 LQSFDQHLNTVE

-239 LVPERI
+239 LVPERLD
-245 NPADVIRRTL
+245 PADVIRRTL
-255 PQSEALL
+255 PQSETLL

-268 LEKSLKHSVML
+268 LEQSLKHSVML

-386 VDANPMN
+386 VDANPIN

-423 IMLLIPVIAF
+423 IMLLIPLIAF

-469 FNAGNVSMG
+469 FNAGNVSLG

-495 WNDPYASK
+495 WSDPYASK

-537 THSRTTGTASSAA
+537 THSRTTGTASSSV
-550 TTLTASERQALS
+550 TTLTASESQALS

-642 DAAKEAAKDAK
+642 NASKEAAKDAK

-660 ENVNLAVAQSPALLG
+660 ENVNLAAAQSPALLG
-675 ALPTQAKD
+675 TLPTQAKD

-713 EAKTAQQYVDTATG
+713 EAKTAQQFVDTATDS
-727 AQNAA
+727 QSAA
-732 TQHQKA
+732 TQRQKA

-752 ASTSN
+752 ASASN
-757 DEMRRAAE
+757 DDMRRAAE

-775 RTSNDQSRML
+775 RTSNDHGRML

-794 LSENLSGTNQ
+794 QSENLSGTNQ

-856 VCHLGPGQIQETA
+856 VRHLGPGQIQETA
-869 LRQNALKR
+869 IRKNALKR
-877 HGDNSLLA
+877 QGEASLSALQL
-885 MQRKGEE
+885 MGEGV
-892 LIGKQAGSF
+892 IGKQAKSF
-901 KDKTGKASLLPTSL
+901 RNNVENSSLASSLL
-915 NEELKDFNKKFE
+915 NAGREDFNKKFD
-927 EQDEANAIGLLNHSA
+927 EQEEANVIGLLNQGA
-942 MTELRQERINDSSTG
+942 MTELRNEHNNDSSTR
-957 YQNEQRGMSTLLL
+957 YLNEQKGMSTLLL
-970 NSLAGGLGYREGRV
+970 NSLAGGLGYRGPRLEKY
-984 AEETRGP
+984 EEDER
-991 SNYLNSN
+991 

>member
-130 SKFGLVYPQRALNN
+130 SKFGLVYPQRALNS

-183 SGDIWTTISADGWIN
+183 SGDIWATISADGWIN

-209 VQQCDQA
+209 VQRCDQA
-216 LQSLEQHLNTVE
+216 LQSLDQHLNTVE

-245 NPADVIRRTL
+245 DPADVIRRTL

-268 LEKSLKHSVML
+268 LEQSLKHSVML

-372 WAPLLSVAN
+372 WAPLFSVAN

-393 RIAAEFGGS
+393 RIASEFGGS

-458 SGASAQAASGN
+458 SGASAQASAGN
-469 FNAGNVSMG
+469 FNAGNVSME
-478 NTSMNS
+478 NTSINS

-495 WNDPYASK
+495 WSDPYASK
-503 SQTAYGSVTRDET
+503 SQTAYGSVTRDGT

-537 THSRTTGTASSAA
+537 RHSRTTGTASSSA
-550 TTLTASERQALS
+550 TTLTASESQALS

-597 SSSSSYSKSSGE
+597 SSSSSYSKSTGE

-653 AASSASP
+653 GVSSASS
-660 ENVNLAVAQSPALLG
+660 ENLNLAAAQSSPAVLG
-675 ALPTQAKD
+675 AVSTQSKD
-683 PEGKP
+683 SEGKP

-713 EAKTAQQYVDTATG
+713 EAKTAQLLVDTATG
-727 AQNAA
+727 SQSAA
-732 TQHQKA
+732 TQRQKA
-738 EAYHALKSTAKEIA
+738 EAYHVLKSTAKEIA
-752 ASTSN
+752 SSTTN
-757 DEMRRAAE
+757 DEMRRVAE

-775 RTSNDQSRML
+775 RSSNDQSRMV

-794 LSENLSGTNQ
+794 QSENLSGTSQ

-833 DSSDKREFL
+833 DSSDKREYL
-842 GASAAADSYDRAAD
+842 GASVAADSYDRAAD
-856 VCHLGPGQIQETA
+856 VRHLGPGQIQNTGLE
-869 LRQNALKR
+869 QNALKR
-877 HGDNSLLA
+877 HGDNSLSA
-885 MQRKGEE
+885 MQRKGGE
-892 LIGKQAGSF
+892 LIGKQAISL
-901 KDKTGKASLLPTSL
+901 KDKTEGASLLSTSL
-915 NEELKDFNKKFE
+915 NAGLKDFNRKFDEQE
-927 EQDEANAIGLLNHSA
+927 ETNSVGLMNQDA
-942 MTELRQERINDSSTG
+942 MTELRRDRIDGASVN
-957 YQNEQRGMSTLLL
+957 YLNEQKGMSTILL
-970 NSLAGGLGYREGRV
+970 NSLAGGLGYREARV
-984 AEETRGP
+984 EKEAKDE
-991 SNYLNSN
+991 N

>member
-130 SKFGLVYPQRALNN
+130 SKFGLVYPQRALNS

-209 VQQCDQA
+209 VQRCDQA
-216 LQSLEQHLNTVE
+216 LQSLDQHLNTVE

-245 NPADVIRRTL
+245 DPADVIRRTL

-268 LEKSLKHSVML
+268 LEQSLKHSVML
-279 TALPRGMASIA
+279 T

-315 YRTLARLAEHSLPK
+315 YRTLVRLAEHSLPK

-339 AAFPLMLLLMVAA
+339 AAFPLMLLLMVAS

-458 SGASAQAASGN
+458 SGASAQAAAGN

-478 NTSMNS
+478 NSSMNS
-484 ASANK
+484 TSANK

-495 WNDPYASK
+495 WSDPYASK

-537 THSRTTGTASSAA
+537 THSRTTGTASSSA
-550 TTLTASERQALS
+550 TTLTASENQVLS

-642 DAAKEAAKDAK
+642 NASKEAAKDAK

-660 ENVNLAVAQSPALLG
+660 ENVNLAAAQSPALLG
-675 ALPTQAKD
+675 TLPTQAKD

-713 EAKTAQQYVDTATG
+713 EAKTAQQFVDTATDS
-727 AQNAA
+727 QSAA
-732 TQHQKA
+732 TQRQKA

-752 ASTSN
+752 ASASN
-757 DEMRRAAE
+757 DDMRRAAE

-775 RTSNDQSRML
+775 RTSNDHGRML

-794 LSENLSGTNQ
+794 QSENLSGTNQ
-804 TAVNNDI
+804 TVVNNDI

-856 VCHLGPGQIQETA
+856 VRHLGPGQIQETA

-877 HGDNSLLA
+877 
-885 MQRKGEE
+885 QGETSFSALQLMGE
-892 LIGKQAGSF
+892 GVIGKQAKSF
-901 KDKTGKASLLPTSL
+901 RNNAENSSLASSSL
-915 NEELKDFNKKFE
+915 NAGREDFNKKFD
-927 EQDEANAIGLLNHSA
+927 EQEEANAIGLLNQGA
-942 MTELRQERINDSSTG
+942 MTELRNEHNNDSSTR
-957 YQNEQRGMSTLLL
+957 YLNEQKGMSTLLL
-970 NSLAGGLGYREGRV
+970 NSLAGGLGYRGPGLEKY
-984 AEETRGP
+984 EEDER
-991 SNYLNSN
+991 

>member
-130 SKFGLVYPQRALNN
+130 SKFGLVYPQRALNS

-170 LLDHPDKAAELSH
+170 LLDHSDKAAELSH
-183 SGDIWTTISADGWIN
+183 SGDIWATISADGWIN

-209 VQQCDQA
+209 VQRCDQA
-216 LQSLEQHLNTVE
+216 LQNLEQHLNTVE

-245 NPADVIRRTL
+245 DPADVIRRTL

-268 LEKSLKHSVML
+268 LEQSLKHSVML

-372 WAPLLSVAN
+372 WAPLLSVVN

-393 RIAAEFGGS
+393 RIATEFGGS

-458 SGASAQAASGN
+458 SGVSAQAAAGN

-495 WNDPYASK
+495 WSDPYASK
-503 SQTAYGSVTRDET
+503 SHTAYGSVTRDET

-522 ARTSIDLGVTSSGAL
+522 ARTSIDLGVTSSGTL
-537 THSRTTGTASSAA
+537 THSRTTGTASSSV
-550 TTLTASERQALS
+550 TTLTASESQVLS

-642 DAAKEAAKDAK
+642 NASKEAAKDAK

-660 ENVNLAVAQSPALLG
+660 ENVNLAAAQSPALLG
-675 ALPTQAKD
+675 TLPTQAKD

-688 VARHVQNAMSHLRGA
+688 VARHVQSAMSHLRGA

-713 EAKTAQQYVDTATG
+713 EAKTAQQFVDTATDS
-727 AQNAA
+727 QSAA
-732 TQHQKA
+732 TQRQKA

-752 ASTSN
+752 ASASN
-757 DEMRRAAE
+757 DDMRRAAE

-775 RTSNDQSRML
+775 RTSNDHGRML

-794 LSENLSGTNQ
+794 QSENLSGTNQ
-804 TAVNNDI
+804 TVVNNDI

-856 VCHLGPGQIQETA
+856 VRHLGPGQIQETA
-869 LRQNALKR
+869 IRKNALKR
-877 HGDNSLLA
+877 QGEASLSALQL
-885 MQRKGEE
+885 MGEGV
-892 LIGKQAGSF
+892 IGKQAKSF
-901 KDKTGKASLLPTSL
+901 RNNVENSSLASSLL
-915 NEELKDFNKKFE
+915 NAGREDFNKKFD
-927 EQDEANAIGLLNHSA
+927 EQEEANVIGLLNQGA
-942 MTELRQERINDSSTG
+942 MTELRNEHNNDSSTR
-957 YQNEQRGMSTLLL
+957 YLNEQKGMSTLLL
-970 NSLAGGLGYREGRV
+970 NSLAGGLGYR
-984 AEETRGP
+984 GP
-991 SNYLNSN
+991 SLEKYEEDER

>member
-130 SKFGLVYPQRALNN
+130 SKFGLVYPQRALNS

-170 LLDHPDKAAELSH
+170 LLDHSDKAAELSH
-183 SGDIWTTISADGWIN
+183 SGDIWATISADGWIN

-209 VQQCDQA
+209 VQRCDQA
-216 LQSLEQHLNTVE
+216 LQNLEQHLNTVE

-245 NPADVIRRTL
+245 DPADVIRRTL

-268 LEKSLKHSVML
+268 LEQSLKHSVML

-393 RIAAEFGGS
+393 RIATEFGGS

-423 IMLLIPVIAF
+423 IMLLIPLIAF

-458 SGASAQAASGN
+458 SGASAQAAAGN
-469 FNAGNVSMG
+469 FNAGNISTG

-495 WNDPYASK
+495 WSDPYASK

-522 ARTSIDLGVTSSGAL
+522 ARTSIDLGVSSSGAL
-537 THSRTTGTASSAA
+537 THSRTTGTASSSA
-550 TTLTASERQALS
+550 TTLTASESQALS
-562 LSSAASSSNA
+562 LSSAATSSNA

-597 SSSSSYSKSSGE
+597 SSSSSYSKSTGE

-653 AASSASP
+653 GVSSASS
-660 ENVNLAVAQSPALLG
+660 ENLNLAAAQSSPAVLG
-675 ALPTQAKD
+675 AVSTQSKD
-683 PEGKP
+683 SEGKP

-713 EAKTAQQYVDTATG
+713 EAKTAQLLVDTATG
-727 AQNAA
+727 SQSAA
-732 TQHQKA
+732 TQRQKA
-738 EAYHALKSTAKEIA
+738 EAYQVLKSTAKEIA
-752 ASTSN
+752 SSTTN
-757 DEMRRAAE
+757 DEMRRVAE

-775 RTSNDQSRML
+775 RSSNDQSRMV

-794 LSENLSGTNQ
+794 QSETLSGTSQ

-833 DSSDKREFL
+833 DSSDKREYL
-842 GASAAADSYDRAAD
+842 GASVAADSYDRAAD
-856 VCHLGPGQIQETA
+856 VRHLGPGQIQNTGLE
-869 LRQNALKR
+869 QNALKR
-877 HGDNSLLA
+877 HGDNSLSA
-885 MQRKGEE
+885 MQRKGGE
-892 LIGKQAGSF
+892 LIGKQAISL
-901 KDKTGKASLLPTSL
+901 KDKTEGASLLSTSL
-915 NEELKDFNKKFE
+915 NAGLKDFNRKFDEQE
-927 EQDEANAIGLLNHSA
+927 ETNSVGLMNQDA
-942 MTELRQERINDSSTG
+942 MTELRRDRIDGASVN
-957 YQNEQRGMSTLLL
+957 YLNEQKGMSTILL
-970 NSLAGGLGYREGRV
+970 NSLAGGLGYREARV
-984 AEETRGP
+984 KKEAKDE
-991 SNYLNSN
+991 N

>member
-31 EGLLKTAVLAG
+31 GGLLKTAVLAG

-130 SKFGLVYPQRALNN
+130 SKFGLVYPQRALNS

-183 SGDIWTTISADGWIN
+183 SGDIWATISADGWIN

-209 VQQCDQA
+209 VQRCDQA
-216 LQSLEQHLNTVE
+216 LQSLDQHLNTVE

-245 NPADVIRRTL
+245 DPADAIRRTL

-268 LEKSLKHSVML
+268 LEQSLKHSVML
-279 TALPRGMASIA
+279 TALPGGMASIA

-469 FNAGNVSMG
+469 FNAGNVSLG

-495 WNDPYASK
+495 WSDPYASK
-503 SQTAYGSVTRDET
+503 SRTAYGSVTRDET

-522 ARTSIDLGVTSSGAL
+522 ARTSIDLGVSSFGAL

-550 TTLTASERQALS
+550 TTLTASESQALS
-562 LSSAASSSNA
+562 LSSAATSSNA

-597 SSSSSYSKSSGE
+597 SSSSSYSKSTGE

-624 FTSGAKLQA
+624 LTSGAKLQA

-642 DAAKEAAKDAK
+642 DSAKEAAKDAK
-653 AASSASP
+653 GVSSASS
-660 ENVNLAVAQSPALLG
+660 ENLNLAAAQSSPAVLG
-675 ALPTQAKD
+675 AVSTQSKD
-683 PEGKP
+683 SEGKP

-713 EAKTAQQYVDTATG
+713 EAKTAQLLVDTATG
-727 AQNAA
+727 SQSAA
-732 TQHQKA
+732 TQRQKA
-738 EAYHALKSTAKEIA
+738 EAYHVLKSTAKEIA
-752 ASTSN
+752 SSTTN
-757 DEMRRAAE
+757 DEMRRVAE

-775 RTSNDQSRML
+775 RSSNDQSRMV

-794 LSENLSGTNQ
+794 QSENLSGTSQ

-833 DSSDKREFL
+833 DSSDKREYL
-842 GASAAADSYDRAAD
+842 GASVAADSYDRAAD
-856 VCHLGPGQIQETA
+856 VRHLGPGQIQNTGLE
-869 LRQNALKR
+869 QNALKR
-877 HGDNSLLA
+877 HGDNSLSA
-885 MQRKGEE
+885 MQRKGGE
-892 LIGKQAGSF
+892 LIGKQAISL
-901 KDKTGKASLLPTSL
+901 KDKTEGASLLSTSL
-915 NEELKDFNKKFE
+915 NAGLKDFNRKFDEQE
-927 EQDEANAIGLLNHSA
+927 ETNSVGLMNQDA
-942 MTELRQERINDSSTG
+942 MTELRRDRIDGASVN
-957 YQNEQRGMSTLLL
+957 YLNEQKGMSTILL
-970 NSLAGGLGYREGRV
+970 NSLAGGLGYREARV
-984 AEETRGP
+984 EKEAKDE
-991 SNYLNSN
+991 N

>member
-1 MVMDYYAYWNGGQI
+1 
-15 RDLFEALV
+15 
-23 SICSGSSY
+23 
-31 EGLLKTAVLAG
+31 
-42 FLVTLT
+42 
-48 GALLKWQGLASKVYL
+48 
-63 FAAVLFYSVMLVPK
+63 MLVPK

-130 SKFGLVYPQRALNN
+130 SKFGLVYPQRALNS

-170 LLDHPDKAAELSH
+170 LLDHSDKAAELSH
-183 SGDIWTTISADGWIN
+183 SGDIWATISADGWIN

-209 VQQCDQA
+209 VQRCDQA
-216 LQSLEQHLNTVE
+216 LQNLEQHLNTVE

-245 NPADVIRRTL
+245 DPADVIRRTL

-268 LEKSLKHSVML
+268 LEQSLKHSVML

-393 RIAAEFGGS
+393 RIATEFGGS

-423 IMLLIPVIAF
+423 IMLLIPLIAF

-458 SGASAQAASGN
+458 SGASAQAAAGN
-469 FNAGNVSMG
+469 FNAGNISMG

-495 WNDPYASK
+495 WSDPYASK

-522 ARTSIDLGVTSSGAL
+522 ARTSIDLGVSSSGAL
-537 THSRTTGTASSAA
+537 THSRTTGTASSSA
-550 TTLTASERQALS
+550 TTLTASESQALS
-562 LSSAASSSNA
+562 LSSAATSSNA

-597 SSSSSYSKSSGE
+597 SSSSSYSKSTGE

-653 AASSASP
+653 GVSSASS
-660 ENVNLAVAQSPALLG
+660 ENLNLAAAQSSPAALG
-675 ALPTQAKD
+675 AVSTQSKD
-683 PEGKP
+683 SEGKP

-713 EAKTAQQYVDTATG
+713 EAKTAQLLVDTATG
-727 AQNAA
+727 SQSAA
-732 TQHQKA
+732 TQRQKA
-738 EAYHALKSTAKEIA
+738 EAYQVLKSTAKEIA
-752 ASTSN
+752 SSTTN
-757 DEMRRAAE
+757 DEMRRVAE

-775 RTSNDQSRML
+775 RSSNDQSRMV

-794 LSENLSGTNQ
+794 QSETLSGTSQ

-833 DSSDKREFL
+833 DSSDKREYL
-842 GASAAADSYDRAAD
+842 GASVAADSYDRAAD
-856 VCHLGPGQIQETA
+856 VRHLGPGQIQNTGLE
-869 LRQNALKR
+869 QNALKR
-877 HGDNSLLA
+877 HGDNSLSA
-885 MQRKGEE
+885 MQRKGGE
-892 LIGKQAGSF
+892 LIGKQAISL
-901 KDKTGKASLLPTSL
+901 KDKTEGASLLSTSL
-915 NEELKDFNKKFE
+915 NAGLKDFNRKFDEQE
-927 EQDEANAIGLLNHSA
+927 ETNSVGLMNQDA
-942 MTELRQERINDSSTG
+942 MTELRRDRIDGASVN
-957 YQNEQRGMSTLLL
+957 YLNEQKGMSTILL
-970 NSLAGGLGYREGRV
+970 NSLAGGLGYREARV
-984 AEETRGP
+984 KKEAKDE
-991 SNYLNSN
+991 N

>member
-130 SKFGLVYPQRALNN
+130 SKFGLVYPQRALNS

-183 SGDIWTTISADGWIN
+183 SGDIWATISADGWIN

-209 VQQCDQA
+209 VQRCDQA
-216 LQSLEQHLNTVE
+216 LQSLDQHLNTVE

-245 NPADVIRRTL
+245 DPADVIRRTL

-268 LEKSLKHSVML
+268 LEQSLKHSVML

-372 WAPLLSVAN
+372 WAPLFSVAN

-409 IREAGATS
+409 IRETGATS

-444 SMATGLMAPAQGAS
+444 SIATGLMAPAQGAS
-458 SGASAQAASGN
+458 SGASAQAAAGN

-550 TTLTASERQALS
+550 TTLTASESQALS
-562 LSSAASSSNA
+562 LSSAATSSNA

-597 SSSSSYSKSSGE
+597 SSSSSYSKSTGE

-653 AASSASP
+653 GVSSASS
-660 ENVNLAVAQSPALLG
+660 ENLNLAAAQSSPAVLG
-675 ALPTQAKD
+675 AVSTQSKD
-683 PEGKP
+683 SEGKP

-713 EAKTAQQYVDTATG
+713 EAKTAQLLVDTATG
-727 AQNAA
+727 SQSAA
-732 TQHQKA
+732 TQRQKA
-738 EAYHALKSTAKEIA
+738 EAYHVLKSTAKEIA
-752 ASTSN
+752 SSTTN
-757 DEMRRAAE
+757 DEMRRVAE

-775 RTSNDQSRML
+775 RSSNDQSRMV

-794 LSENLSGTNQ
+794 QSENLSGTSQ

-833 DSSDKREFL
+833 DSSDKREYL
-842 GASAAADSYDRAAD
+842 GASVAADSYDRAAD
-856 VCHLGPGQIQETA
+856 VRHLGPGQIQNTGLE
-869 LRQNALKR
+869 QNALKR
-877 HGDNSLLA
+877 HGDNSLSA
-885 MQRKGEE
+885 MQRKGGE
-892 LIGKQAGSF
+892 LIGKQAISL
-901 KDKTGKASLLPTSL
+901 KDKTEGASLLSTSL
-915 NEELKDFNKKFE
+915 NAGLKDFNRKFDEQE
-927 EQDEANAIGLLNHSA
+927 ETNSVGLMNQNA
-942 MTELRQERINDSSTG
+942 MTELRRDRIDGASVN
-957 YQNEQRGMSTLLL
+957 YLNEQKGMSTILL
-970 NSLAGGLGYREGRV
+970 NSLAGGLGYRGARV
-984 AEETRGP
+984 EKEAKDE
-991 SNYLNSN
+991 N

>member
-115 ESFETAFSLPDAERF
+115 ESFENAFSLPDAERF
-130 SKFGLVYPQRALNN
+130 SKFGLVYPQRALNS

-183 SGDIWTTISADGWIN
+183 SGDIWATISADGWIN

-209 VQQCDQA
+209 VQRCDQA
-216 LQSLEQHLNTVE
+216 LQSLDQHLNTVE

-245 NPADVIRRTL
+245 DPADVIRRTL

-268 LEKSLKHSVML
+268 LEQSLKHSVML

-372 WAPLLSVAN
+372 WAPLFSVAN

-393 RIAAEFGGS
+393 RIASEFGGS

-458 SGASAQAASGN
+458 SGASAQASAGN

-478 NTSMNS
+478 NTSINS

-495 WNDPYASK
+495 WSDPYASK
-503 SQTAYGSVTRDET
+503 SQTAYGSVTRDGT

-537 THSRTTGTASSAA
+537 RHSRTTGTASSSA
-550 TTLTASERQALS
+550 TTLTASESQALS

-597 SSSSSYSKSSGE
+597 SSSSSYSKSTGE

-653 AASSASP
+653 GVSSASS
-660 ENVNLAVAQSPALLG
+660 ENLNLAAAQSSPAVLG
-675 ALPTQAKD
+675 AVSTQSKD
-683 PEGKP
+683 SEGKP

-713 EAKTAQQYVDTATG
+713 EAKTAQLLVDTATG
-727 AQNAA
+727 SQSAA
-732 TQHQKA
+732 TQRQKA
-738 EAYHALKSTAKEIA
+738 EAYHVLKSTAKEIA
-752 ASTSN
+752 SSTTN
-757 DEMRRAAE
+757 DEMRRVAE

-775 RTSNDQSRML
+775 RSSNDQSRMV

-794 LSENLSGTNQ
+794 QSENLSGTSQ

-833 DSSDKREFL
+833 DSSDKREYL
-842 GASAAADSYDRAAD
+842 GASVAADSYDRAAD
-856 VCHLGPGQIQETA
+856 VRHLGPGQIQNTGLE
-869 LRQNALKR
+869 QNALKR
-877 HGDNSLLA
+877 HGDNSLSA
-885 MQRKGEE
+885 MQRKGGE
-892 LIGKQAGSF
+892 LIGKQAISL
-901 KDKTGKASLLPTSL
+901 KDKTEGASLLSTSL
-915 NEELKDFNKKFE
+915 NAGLKDFNRKFDEQE
-927 EQDEANAIGLLNHSA
+927 ETNSVGLMNQDA
-942 MTELRQERINDSSTG
+942 MTELRRDRIDGASVN
-957 YQNEQRGMSTLLL
+957 YLNEQKGMSTILL
-970 NSLAGGLGYREGRV
+970 NSLAGGLGYREARV
-984 AEETRGP
+984 EKEAKDE
-991 SNYLNSN
+991 N